1 MREIPTSL
9 KQIASA
15 NLWHSFATLASVLNK
30 ESQWRLM
37 VALLYPKHAFIRS
50 HDDPRERWSENV
62 VWMRR
67 PLLAGAR

>member
-1 MREIPTSL
+1 
-9 KQIASA
+9 
-15 NLWHSFATLASVLNK
+15 
-30 ESQWRLM
+30 M